1 MTRIRPLSLIVVSIV
16 AWVSHAAQAQS
27 RPDFSGRWTTDP
39 DPAVTTPAPAGRGS
53 APRGDMGSGW
63 GPAITIAQD
72 STQLTVESAA
82 FTRYDLQPPLKFV
95 YSLDGS
101 ETRNTV
107 MMGRGDQT
115 QSSRSAWDGQK
126 LIITTVHTLPDL
138 VSGKPVTAEVIQ
150 SLALESA
157 TSLVVEVTR
166 SGVLGGPS
174 STTRTVYRKL

>member
-1 MTRIRPLSLIVVSIV
+1 
-16 AWVSHAAQAQS
+16 
-27 RPDFSGRWTTDP
+27 
-39 DPAVTTPAPAGRGS
+39 
-53 APRGDMGSGW
+53 MGSGW
-63 GPAITIAQD
+63 GSSITIAQD
-72 STQLTVESAA
+72 PTQLTVESAV

-107 MMGRGDQT
+107 MMGRGAQT

-126 LIITTVHTLPDL
+126 LIITTVHTLPEL
-138 VSGKPVTAEVIQ
+138 VSGKPVTTEVVQ
-150 SLALESA
+150 RLLLESA
-157 TSLVVEVTR
+157 TSLVVEGTR

>member
-1 MTRIRPLSLIVVSIV
+1 MIRILSPLVVAVV
-16 AWVSHAAQAQS
+16 AWIALGAAAQS

-53 APRGDMGSGW
+53 TARGDMGSGW
-63 GPAITIAQD
+63 GPTITIAQGP
-72 STQLTVESAA
+72 TQLTVESAV

-107 MMGRGDQT
+107 MMGHGAQV
-115 QSSRSAWDGQK
+115 QSSRTAWDGQK
-126 LIITTVHTLPDL
+126 LIITSVHTLPDS
-138 VSGKPVTAEVIQ
+138 VSGKPVTTEVIQ
-150 SLALESA
+150 SLVLESA
-157 TSLVVEVTR
+157 MSLLVEVTR

-174 STTRTVYRKL
+174 STTRTIYRKL